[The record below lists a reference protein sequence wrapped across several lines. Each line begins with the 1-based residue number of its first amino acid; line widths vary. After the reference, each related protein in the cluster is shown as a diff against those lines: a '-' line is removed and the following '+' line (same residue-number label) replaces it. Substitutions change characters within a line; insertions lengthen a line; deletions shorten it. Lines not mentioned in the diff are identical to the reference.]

1 MDKPV
6 RKLTSFKKLPKAAEP
21 AKPEL
26 PPELAAPGMMKPG
39 TVLTEVEQEGLKKLG
54 VVEDTSK
61 LPSNIAEKISS
72 VMSSDKPMPMTQ
84 TTLKIPE
91 PVDFSAI
98 PEEKK
103 KDILE
108 FIRQAADMRKTIQQE
123 QSQEPAPNPKIF
135 KTPEVIDDLIENKPA
150 VKEEPP
156 KQEDT
161 VKFDSDPSGMFS
173 KDAIVVCPHCGWDT
187 RKEDVT
193 EISDDDKLA
202 FVQTI
207 LGGNRFKKK
216 YSLFGGNLT
225 VTFRALSTAESDM
238 AYKQLIVDAQD
249 DIQTKVLSDTTFYW
263 RTLMA
268 YRSVMAVERIESTEN
283 ILEVPEIKDIE
294 IDADS
299 YKRPNTK
306 LYALFDDL
314 VSQIMPTEALRH
326 TITHVFVEFQALC
339 DKLQSMAESK
349 DFWKAIK

>member
-6 RKLTSFKKLPKAAEP
+6 RKLTSFKKLPKPAEP

-26 PPELAAPGMMKPG
+26 PPELAVPGMMKPG

-54 VVEDTSK
+54 IVEDTSK

-72 VMSSDKPMPMTQ
+72 VVASDKPAPMVQ
-84 TTLKIPE
+84 PNLKIPE
-91 PVDFSAI
+91 PVDFNSI

-108 FIRQAADMRKTIQQE
+108 FIKQASEMKRTIQQE
-123 QSQEPAPNPKIF
+123 QANDPPPNPKIF
-135 KTPEVIDDLIENKPA
+135 KTPEVIDDLLEKPAA
-150 VKEEPP
+150 VKEEP
-156 KQEDT
+156 
-161 VKFDSDPSGMFS
+161 VKVENPVQFDSDPSGMLG

-193 EISDDDKLA
+193 EISDDDKLG
-202 FVQTI
+202 FVQSI
-207 LGGNRFKKK
+207 LGGVRFRKK
-216 YSLFGGNLT
+216 YSLFGDRLT

-268 YRSVMAVERIESTEN
+268 YRSVMAVEKIESAEN

-339 DKLQSMAESK
+339 DKLQAMAESK